1 MAEIHEWHQPVLV
14 DRVLHWLAPQPGM
27 QVVDATVGDGGHA
40 AALLAHLLPGGRLWA
55 LDRDPEAVRT
65 AEQRL
70 QRFRSA
76 AVVVQGNFRRLRD
89 MMDRL
94 KLEAVDGLL
103 FDLGVSSRQLA
114 APRGFSFQIDSPLDM
129 RFDPSDRLTGE
140 KILRT
145 ASQAELEKIF
155 RDYGQERLAA
165 RLARRI
171 VRARAA
177 RPIRSADQLAGLIE
191 RAVPGPRRRPTLS
204 RVFQAL
210 RIAVNAELEAVE
222 AALAEWPDCVKPG
235 GRIAVL
241 SYHSLEDGL
250 AKRAFAGQARRGLCT
265 VLTPK
270 PERPAADEVEQNPR
284 SRSARLR
291 AAERR

>member
-1 MAEIHEWHQPVLV
+1 
-14 DRVLHWLAPQPGM
+14 M
-27 QVVDATVGDGGHA
+27 QMLDATAGDGGHA
-40 AALLAHLLPGGRLWA
+40 AELLAHLLPDGRLWA
-55 LDRDPEAVRT
+55 LDRDPQAAPV

-70 QRFRSA
+70 QRFGPA
-76 AVVVQGNFRRLRD
+76 AVVVHGSFRELREIIS
-89 MMDRL
+89 RL

-114 APRGFSFQIDSPLDM
+114 ARRGFSFQVDGPLDM
-129 RFDPSDRLTGE
+129 RFDPSDRLTAE
-140 KILRT
+140 KLLRT

-155 RDYGQERLAA
+155 REYGQERMAT

-171 VRARAA
+171 VRYRATRA
-177 RPIRSADQLAGLIE
+177 LRSADQLAGLIE
-191 RAVPGPRRRPTLS
+191 QGVPGPRRRATLQ

-210 RIAVNAELEAVE
+210 RIAVNAELGAIEQ
-222 AALAEWPDCVKPG
+222 ALAVWPDCVKPG
-235 GRIAVL
+235 GRICVL

-250 AKRAFAGQARRGLCT
+250 VKRAFAQQARDGLCT
-265 VLTPK
+265 ILTRK
-270 PERPAADEVEQNPR
+270 PERPAEDEVMRNPR